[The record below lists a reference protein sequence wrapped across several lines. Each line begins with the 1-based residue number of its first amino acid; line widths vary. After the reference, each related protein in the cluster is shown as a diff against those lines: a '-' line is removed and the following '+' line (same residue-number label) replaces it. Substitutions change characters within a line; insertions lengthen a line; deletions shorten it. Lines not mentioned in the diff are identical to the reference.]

1 MEIRKLGEFSLIDRL
16 TELLSIKDKDV
27 VVGFGDDCACVNIN
41 GKLILFSSDIQ
52 IEDVHFLREKILP
65 EDLGWKLISVN
76 VSDIVSCGGIPRWG
90 LISIAVPE
98 NTQLEYIKKIYIG
111 IKEALDYYSFSIV
124 GGNTSKSDRIV
135 LDLFI
140 TGETERFVSRSGAK
154 EGETVYLSGHTGL
167 SRAGLELLFM
177 NKQGYEDWEE
187 KIISFHT
194 RPKARVDLQ
203 KTISKDASSCI
214 DISDG
219 LAGDIGHIEKQSK
232 VKIILEKDKLP
243 VHPLLE
249 RFCKKYSK
257 NPYDYILYGGEDYQL
272 VFTSKEKIDGV
283 FEIGFVEKGKGLYL
297 KENGK
302 LNKIYEKGFEHI

>member
-1 MEIRKLGEFSLIDRL
+1 LEIRKLGEFSLIDRL

>member
-187 KIISFHT
+187 EIISFHT